1 MDFWITM
8 AKGERQYLVMPTKV
22 TVPCHTSPEWNLT
35 RCMLRCRQGPFP
47 SYTRGSGGVITLM
60 FGGT

>member
-8 AKGERQYLVMPTKV
+8 AKGERQYLVLPTKV

-35 RCMLRCRQGPFP
+35 QCMLRCRQGSFP
-47 SYTRGSGGVITLM
+47 SYTR
-60 FGGT
+60 